1 MAANPKRKGMS
12 TLPIYLPKMASGR
25 RGTSKRDDSGEP
37 APRIY
42 VEGGFDPSAAESL
55 AQELT
60 NSGDFEVNVEGEI
73 IAALPRG
80 PQIALRHAVSTAA
93 RGLAAARIRSGKSR
107 AEQSFPLRGEVDQEE
122 ASLHAR
128 THHEYKEKADL
139 PVSADLVYDGDLVQ
153 ATFRELLP
161 APGKS
166 ANIVATSRALAG
178 WDESTKAWVPQA
190 VIPGNPILV
199 GMISG
204 EAQLDA
210 ASLAARV
217 REALAQ

>member
-12 TLPIYLPKMASGR
+12 TLPIYLPKMSSGR
-25 RGTSKRDDSGEP
+25 RGTSKQRDSADV

-42 VEGGFDPSAAESL
+42 IEGGFDPSAAESL

-60 NSGDFEVNVEGEI
+60 NSGDFEVSVEGEM

-93 RGLAAARIRSGKSR
+93 RGLATARIRGGKSR
-107 AEQSFPLRGEVDQEE
+107 AQQSFPLRGEVDQEE

-139 PVSADLVYDGDLVQ
+139 PASADLVYDADLVQ

-178 WDESTKAWVPQA
+178 WDESTKAWIPQA
-190 VIPGNPILV
+190 VLAGNPVLV
-199 GMISG
+199 GMGSSR
-204 EAQLDA
+204 LDA